1 MKYSFPVSW
10 YFLFLTKRSFYLV
23 FNKAATIV
31 LKRISSLHKV
41 WWKYKYKFSVC
52 ILYPFCSLYF
62 VPSLHLY
69 PVCSLH
75 FVLTGLVLLFLF
87 ERALSAN
94 RKLELEKNSSETIL
108 ASMIDMWTLCWKAHE
123 EKYSDRPMITL
134 YQLKTNAN
142 ARLLQFTVHN
152 ATSVYG
158 IQLLSTVDNFR
169 QHLLHHDT
177 SFIAF
182 SMNELKWW

>member
-10 YFLFLTKRSFYLV
+10 YLLFLAKRLFYLV

-31 LKRISSLHKV
+31 LKRISSLYRV

-52 ILYPFCSLYF
+52 ILYPVCSLHF

-69 PVCSLH
+69 PVCSLRSTVCSLH

-108 ASMIDMWTLCWKAHE
+108 ASMIDVWTLCWKAHE
-123 EKYSDRPMITL
+123 EKYSDGAMITF

-142 ARLLQFTVHN
+142 ARLANMGTSN
-152 ATSVYG
+152 A
-158 IQLLSTVDNFR
+158 LSAACVE
-169 QHLLHHDT
+169 
-177 SFIAF
+177 
-182 SMNELKWW
+182 MNPLRVP